1 MPPGGFGSPTSLSN
15 TLLPSPH
22 YTLAGYSI
30 PCAHDLASHA
40 PLRVQCP
47 SACIIAVKPSLL
59 VCAHAQIMSCADTS
73 AQSLHDTYIP
83 TSHGLS
89 FAILSWRFLLP
100 LGAFLRRNRPL
111 SIAGTAEP
119 FQVSPAEPV

>member
-30 PCAHDLASHA
+30 PYAHDLASHA
-40 PLRVQCP
+40 SLRVQCP
-47 SACIIAVKPSLL
+47 SAGIIAGKPSLL

-100 LGAFLRRNRPL
+100 LWGFLTRDR
-111 SIAGTAEP
+111 SFFFAGKAEP
-119 FQVSPAEPV
+119 FQVS